1 MHSSAS
7 TPPTSRSAQSAA
19 SAPRP
24 TPEPAPDPADAGA
37 GSPAT
42 WSLPEPG
49 SQAEPRAGATGT
61 TSPSA
66 PGDLPQD
73 TVWSAR
79 THVPA
84 AAPEPAPGGLRTGTL
99 VWGVLLVVLGGLL
112 IATAMGTRLNL
123 GVVSIA
129 IVGTIGAFM
138 VLLALIPFPRGPR
151 H

>member
-7 TPPTSRSAQSAA
+7 TPSASPSA
-19 SAPRP
+19 R
-24 TPEPAPDPADAGA
+24 TPGPAPDPADTGA
-37 GSPAT
+37 GSPGT

-49 SQAEPRAGATGT
+49 SQAEPRAGTTGT
-61 TSPSA
+61 ASPST

-84 AAPEPAPGGLRTGTL
+84 AAPELAPEPAPGGLRTGTL

>member
-7 TPPTSRSAQSAA
+7 TPSASPSA
-19 SAPRP
+19 R
-24 TPEPAPDPADAGA
+24 TPGPAPDPADTGA
-37 GSPAT
+37 GSPGT

-49 SQAEPRAGATGT
+49 SQAEPRAGTTGT
-61 TSPSA
+61 TSPST

-84 AAPEPAPGGLRTGTL
+84 AAPEPAPGGLRTSTL

-112 IATAMGTRLNL
+112 IATAMGTRLTL
-123 GVVSIA
+123 GIVSIA

-138 VLLALIPFPRGPR
+138 VLRALMPFPRGPR

>member
-7 TPPTSRSAQSAA
+7 TPSASPSA
-19 SAPRP
+19 R
-24 TPEPAPDPADAGA
+24 TPGPAPDPADTGA
-37 GSPAT
+37 GSPGT

-49 SQAEPRAGATGT
+49 SQAEPRAGTTGT
-61 TSPSA
+61 TSPST
-66 PGDLPQD
+66 PGDLSQD

-84 AAPEPAPGGLRTGTL
+84 AAPEPAPGDLRTSTL

-123 GVVSIA
+123 GIVSIA

>member
-7 TPPTSRSAQSAA
+7 TPSASPSA
-19 SAPRP
+19 R
-24 TPEPAPDPADAGA
+24 TPGPAPDPADAGA

-49 SQAEPRAGATGT
+49 SQADPRAGTTGT
-61 TSPSA
+61 ASPST

-84 AAPEPAPGGLRTGTL
+84 AAPEPAPGGLRTSTL

>member
-7 TPPTSRSAQSAA
+7 TPSASPSA
-19 SAPRP
+19 R
-24 TPEPAPDPADAGA
+24 TPGPAPDPADAGA

-49 SQAEPRAGATGT
+49 SQADPRAGTTGT
-61 TSPSA
+61 ASPST

-84 AAPEPAPGGLRTGTL
+84 AAPEPAPGGLRTSTL

-123 GVVSIA
+123 GIVSIA

>member
-7 TPPTSRSAQSAA
+7 TPSASPSA
-19 SAPRP
+19 R
-24 TPEPAPDPADAGA
+24 TPGPAPDPADTGA
-37 GSPAT
+37 GSPGT

-49 SQAEPRAGATGT
+49 SQADPRAGTTGT
-61 TSPSA
+61 ASPST
-66 PGDLPQD
+66 PGESPQD

-84 AAPEPAPGGLRTGTL
+84 AAPEPAPGGLRTSTL

>member
-7 TPPTSRSAQSAA
+7 TPSASPSA
-19 SAPRP
+19 R
-24 TPEPAPDPADAGA
+24 TPGPAPDPADTGA

-49 SQAEPRAGATGT
+49 SQAEPRAGTTGT
-61 TSPSA
+61 TSPST
-66 PGDLPQD
+66 PGDLSQD

>member
-7 TPPTSRSAQSAA
+7 TPSASPSA
-19 SAPRP
+19 R
-24 TPEPAPDPADAGA
+24 TPGPAPDPADAGA
-37 GSPAT
+37 GSPTT

-49 SQAEPRAGATGT
+49 SQAEPRTGTTGT
-61 TSPSA
+61 TSPST
-66 PGDLPQD
+66 PGESPQD

-84 AAPEPAPGGLRTGTL
+84 AAPEPAPGGLRTSTL

-123 GVVSIA
+123 GIVSIA

>member
-7 TPPTSRSAQSAA
+7 TPSASPSA
-19 SAPRP
+19 R
-24 TPEPAPDPADAGA
+24 TPGPAPDPADAGA
-37 GSPAT
+37 GSPT
-42 WSLPEPG
+42 TRSLPEPR
-49 SQAEPRAGATGT
+49 SQAEPRAGTTGT
-61 TSPSA
+61 TSPST

-84 AAPEPAPGGLRTGTL
+84 AAPEPAPGGLRTSTL

>member
-7 TPPTSRSAQSAA
+7 TPSASPSA
-19 SAPRP
+19 R
-24 TPEPAPDPADAGA
+24 TPGPAPDPADTGA

-49 SQAEPRAGATGT
+49 SQADPRAGTTGT
-61 TSPSA
+61 TSPST
-66 PGDLPQD
+66 PGESPQD

-123 GVVSIA
+123 GIVSIA

>member
-7 TPPTSRSAQSAA
+7 TPSASPSA
-19 SAPRP
+19 R
-24 TPEPAPDPADAGA
+24 TPGPAPDPADTGA

-49 SQAEPRAGATGT
+49 SQADPRAGTTGT
-61 TSPSA
+61 ASPST

-84 AAPEPAPGGLRTGTL
+84 AAPEPAPGGLRTSTL

>member
-7 TPPTSRSAQSAA
+7 TPSASPSA
-19 SAPRP
+19 R
-24 TPEPAPDPADAGA
+24 TPGPAPDPADTGA
-37 GSPAT
+37 GSPGT

-49 SQAEPRAGATGT
+49 SQAEPRAGTTGT
-61 TSPSA
+61 TSPST
-66 PGDLPQD
+66 PGDLSQD

-84 AAPEPAPGGLRTGTL
+84 AAPGGLRTSTL

-123 GVVSIA
+123 GIVSIA